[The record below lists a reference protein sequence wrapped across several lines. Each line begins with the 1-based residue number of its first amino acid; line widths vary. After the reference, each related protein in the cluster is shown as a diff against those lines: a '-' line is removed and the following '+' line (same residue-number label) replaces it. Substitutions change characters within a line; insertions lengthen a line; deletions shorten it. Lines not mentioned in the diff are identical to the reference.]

1 MNTHYTVHI
10 TQYMKI
16 PHISWFAN
24 TSMAQTRGGHTGQR
38 DVKVWLCKLG
48 NWFGH
53 GRIVIVAIVIMAL
66 LLYYGGLLLQLW
78 VHHQKVITIIVVYY
92 YYCYG
97 LYRQRKGKRGIL
109 GQNIIHCCLLLFL
122 MIFFVPCR
130 WCFMCGVFGCFWD
143 IFAQHFHL
151 IYWICDRMKAG
162 LIVCCCVFRLF
173 HTRFVNSANI
183 NVLWRF
189 GWCMLCLNE
198 TKTILWTHCDANQL
212 QSIALSYS
220 DFRFRLLYA
229 VLSVA
234 VDHFME
240 EHLPL
245 KIFLDFNRMDND
257 LYEKK
262 IQKQETE
269 VLMAY
274 TQISTM

>member
-97 LYRQRKGKRGIL
+97 L
-109 GQNIIHCCLLLFL
+109 
-122 MIFFVPCR
+122 
-130 WCFMCGVFGCFWD
+130 
-143 IFAQHFHL
+143 
-151 IYWICDRMKAG
+151 
-162 LIVCCCVFRLF
+162 
-173 HTRFVNSANI
+173 
-183 NVLWRF
+183 
-189 GWCMLCLNE
+189 
-198 TKTILWTHCDANQL
+198 
-212 QSIALSYS
+212 
-220 DFRFRLLYA
+220 
-229 VLSVA
+229 
-234 VDHFME
+234 
-240 EHLPL
+240 
-245 KIFLDFNRMDND
+245 
-257 LYEKK
+257 
-262 IQKQETE
+262 
-269 VLMAY
+269 
-274 TQISTM
+274 